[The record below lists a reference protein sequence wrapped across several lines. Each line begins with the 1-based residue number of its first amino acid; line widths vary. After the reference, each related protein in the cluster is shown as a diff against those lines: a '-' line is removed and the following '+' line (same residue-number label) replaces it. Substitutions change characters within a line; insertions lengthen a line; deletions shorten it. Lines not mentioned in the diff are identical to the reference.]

1 MSKVPIFVILGSTG
15 TGKSKLGIEIAK
27 KFNGEIISADS
38 MQVYK
43 GLDVITNKVTPEE
56 AEGIPHHL
64 LDFLDPNTRFTVV
77 DYRNRA
83 LKHIDDILQRNKVP
97 IIVGGTNYYIESL
110 LWTILL
116 DNKTN
121 INEQGEFTLYDMDK
135 IRNLEH
141 GRDVLESLWKLD
153 KEEKDD
159 LFKVHNTDKIDELE
173 GENDKRDNKR
183 EDLFKVHNAG
193 KIDELE
199 GGNDKRDNENLFKME
214 SNDKIDEQ
222 GAVKDHQ
229 TKMEI
234 PATDAGDKMDGKGVK
249 DQTERSATEMF
260 RDKRKHKDN
269 LDVEESAKRIKTD
282 GDESKAQ
289 TELESSQDGLKGSG
303 KLISKETRSQKVV
316 ETENSGNTTQ
326 KCDRQLEQLENSK
339 QNADQLTTE
348 SKCQQTTHASHD
360 LKDQPNSG
368 KSTSSKSANIIEST
382 SSNREGIK
390 ALVNVLDTLRGKMIT
405 DIEQANRFSLGYR
418 TLKDI
423 MAPTKEENA
432 YEKTDFQ
439 CTNVKKMFENL
450 NEKFE
455 QFKEVNGQ
463 NVGDT
468 ESLRTD
474 EYVSKEIVDN
484 KADQNEDPF
493 LQTTTTL
500 FSDYRSSCT
509 KLLEQFKHQ
518 TLLPKQFL
526 YCVSI
531 HQKSK
536 PFGEKLALFG
546 LSGSQLSAHV
556 QSLAR
561 TVKELQER
569 LVQFGVAEDGLTNTQ
584 SRTGESVTS
593 TEEQLLEGPEAGVQL
608 ATLLTQFEQ
617 GIGCLNSRIG
627 QKLSESTI
635 DNVAEKD
642 AVTSLLQSATSLIHH
657 LSAQL
662 IPPRPLVT
670 QTKYFLPTDTD
681 RTNLSHANLHSM
693 LQEVD
698 HSTSLNLHPKNRR
711 KVVR

>member
-1 MSKVPIFVILGSTG
+1 MVLIPQFPHLDTATG
-15 TGKSKLGIEIAK
+15 G
-27 KFNGEIISADS
+27 
-38 MQVYK
+38 
-43 GLDVITNKVTPEE
+43 
-56 AEGIPHHL
+56 
-64 LDFLDPNTRFTVV
+64 VV
-77 DYRNRA
+77 CRA
-83 LKHIDDILQRNKVP
+83 SQIDDILQRNKVP

-121 INEQGEFTLYDMDK
+121 INEQGEFTLYDIDK
-135 IRNLEH
+135 MRNLEH
-141 GRDVLESLWKLD
+141 GRDVLEGLWKLD

-199 GGNDKRDNENLFKME
+199 GGNDKRDNENLFEME

-326 KCDRQLEQLENSK
+326 KYNLHVEESAKKIKTDGDQSKAQTELESSQDGLKGNEKLISKETRSQKVVETENSGNTTQKCDRQLEQLENSK

-382 SSNREGIK
+382 S
-390 ALVNVLDTLRGKMIT
+390 
-405 DIEQANRFSLGYR
+405 
-418 TLKDI
+418 
-423 MAPTKEENA
+423 
-432 YEKTDFQ
+432 
-439 CTNVKKMFENL
+439 
-450 NEKFE
+450 
-455 QFKEVNGQ
+455 
-463 NVGDT
+463 
-468 ESLRTD
+468 
-474 EYVSKEIVDN
+474 
-484 KADQNEDPF
+484 
-493 LQTTTTL
+493 
-500 FSDYRSSCT
+500 
-509 KLLEQFKHQ
+509 
-518 TLLPKQFL
+518 
-526 YCVSI
+526 
-531 HQKSK
+531 
-536 PFGEKLALFG
+536 
-546 LSGSQLSAHV
+546 
-556 QSLAR
+556 
-561 TVKELQER
+561 
-569 LVQFGVAEDGLTNTQ
+569 
-584 SRTGESVTS
+584 
-593 TEEQLLEGPEAGVQL
+593 
-608 ATLLTQFEQ
+608 
-617 GIGCLNSRIG
+617 
-627 QKLSESTI
+627 
-635 DNVAEKD
+635 
-642 AVTSLLQSATSLIHH
+642 
-657 LSAQL
+657 
-662 IPPRPLVT
+662 
-670 QTKYFLPTDTD
+670 
-681 RTNLSHANLHSM
+681 
-693 LQEVD
+693 
-698 HSTSLNLHPKNRR
+698 
-711 KVVR
+711 

>member
-1 MSKVPIFVILGSTG
+1 MSDETRYTPPNGPAVKKRNLSTHV
-15 TGKSKLGIEIAK
+15 LELR
-27 KFNGEIISADS
+27 E
-38 MQVYK
+38 Q
-43 GLDVITNKVTPEE
+43 EE
-56 AEGIPHHL
+56 ES
-64 LDFLDPNTRFTVV
+64 T
-77 DYRNRA
+77 
-83 LKHIDDILQRNKVP
+83 HIDDILQRNKVP

-121 INEQGEFTLYDMDK
+121 INEQ
-135 IRNLEH
+135 
-141 GRDVLESLWKLD
+141 
-153 KEEKDD
+153 
-159 LFKVHNTDKIDELE
+159 
-173 GENDKRDNKR
+173 
-183 EDLFKVHNAG
+183 
-193 KIDELE
+193 
-199 GGNDKRDNENLFKME
+199 
-214 SNDKIDEQ
+214 
-222 GAVKDHQ
+222 
-229 TKMEI
+229 
-234 PATDAGDKMDGKGVK
+234 ATDAGDKMDGKGVK
-249 DQTERSATEMF
+249 DQTERSATEMS

-316 ETENSGNTTQ
+316 ETENSENTQ

-339 QNADQLTTE
+339 QNTGQLTTE
-348 SKCQQTTHASHD
+348 SKCQQSTHASHD

-468 ESLRTD
+468 ESLRIQATATAFRTD
-474 EYVSKEIVDN
+474 EDVSKETVDN

-546 LSGSQLSAHV
+546 LTGSQLSAHV

-569 LVQFGVAEDGLTNTQ
+569 LVQFGVAEDGLT
-584 SRTGESVTS
+584 
-593 TEEQLLEGPEAGVQL
+593 
-608 ATLLTQFEQ
+608 
-617 GIGCLNSRIG
+617 
-627 QKLSESTI
+627 
-635 DNVAEKD
+635 
-642 AVTSLLQSATSLIHH
+642 
-657 LSAQL
+657 
-662 IPPRPLVT
+662 
-670 QTKYFLPTDTD
+670 
-681 RTNLSHANLHSM
+681 
-693 LQEVD
+693 
-698 HSTSLNLHPKNRR
+698 
-711 KVVR
+711 

>member
-121 INEQGEFTLYDMDK
+121 INDQGEFTLYDMDK

-173 GENDKRDNKR
+173 GEDDRRDNEKLNKHNRGNDKRDNKR
-183 EDLFKVHNAG
+183 EDVFKVHNAG

-249 DQTERSATEMF
+249 DQTERSATEMS
-260 RDKRKHKDN
+260 RDKRKNKDN
-269 LDVEESAKRIKTD
+269 LDVEESAKKIKTD
-282 GDESKAQ
+282 GDQSKAQ
-289 TELESSQDGLKGSG
+289 RELESSQDELKGNE
-303 KLISKETRSQKVV
+303 KLISKETHSQKVV

-339 QNADQLTTE
+339 QNTGQLTIE
-348 SKCQQTTHASHD
+348 SKCQQLTHESHD

-450 NEKFE
+450 NEEFE
-455 QFKEVNGQ
+455 QFK
-463 NVGDT
+463 
-468 ESLRTD
+468 
-474 EYVSKEIVDN
+474 K
-484 KADQNEDPF
+484 
-493 LQTTTTL
+493 
-500 FSDYRSSCT
+500 
-509 KLLEQFKHQ
+509 
-518 TLLPKQFL
+518 FL

-546 LSGSQLSAHV
+546 LTGSQLSAHV

-584 SRTGESVTS
+584 TRTGESVTY
-593 TEEQLLEGPEAGVQL
+593 TEEQLLEGPEACVQL

-627 QKLSESTI
+627 QKLSESTT

-662 IPPRPLVT
+662 TPPRPLVT

>member
-1 MSKVPIFVILGSTG
+1 
-15 TGKSKLGIEIAK
+15 
-27 KFNGEIISADS
+27 
-38 MQVYK
+38 
-43 GLDVITNKVTPEE
+43 
-56 AEGIPHHL
+56 
-64 LDFLDPNTRFTVV
+64 
-77 DYRNRA
+77 
-83 LKHIDDILQRNKVP
+83 
-97 IIVGGTNYYIESL
+97 
-110 LWTILL
+110 
-116 DNKTN
+116 
-121 INEQGEFTLYDMDK
+121 
-135 IRNLEH
+135 
-141 GRDVLESLWKLD
+141 
-153 KEEKDD
+153 
-159 LFKVHNTDKIDELE
+159 
-173 GENDKRDNKR
+173 
-183 EDLFKVHNAG
+183 
-193 KIDELE
+193 
-199 GGNDKRDNENLFKME
+199 ME

-326 KCDRQLEQLENSK
+326 KYNLHVEESAKKIKTDGDQSKAQTELESSQDGLKGNEKLISKETRSQKVVETENSGNTTQKCDRQLEQLENSK

-348 SKCQQTTHASHD
+348 IHNTDKIDELEGEDDRKDNEKLNKHNRGNDKRDNKREDVFKVHNAGKIDELEGGNDKRDNENLFKMESNDKIDEQGAVKDHQTKMEIPATDAGDQMDGKGVKDQTERSATEMSRDKRKHKDNLDVEESAKKIKTDGDQSKAQTELESSQDELKGNEKLISKETHSQKVVETENSENTQKCDRQLDVEESAKKIKTDGDESKAQTELESSQDELKENEKLISKETHSQKVVETENSENTQKCDRQLEQLENSKQNTGQLTIESKCQQLTHESHD
-360 LKDQPNSG
+360 LKDQPNNG

-455 QFKEVNGQ
+455 QFKKVNRQ

-474 EYVSKEIVDN
+474 EDVSKETVET
-484 KADQNEDPF
+484 KADQNEDDI
-493 LQTTTTL
+493 LQ
-500 FSDYRSSCT
+500 RN
-509 KLLEQFKHQ
+509 KV
-518 TLLPKQFL
+518 PII
-526 YCVSI
+526 V
-531 HQKSK
+531 
-536 PFGEKLALFG
+536 GG
-546 LSGSQLSAHV
+546 
-556 QSLAR
+556 
-561 TVKELQER
+561 
-569 LVQFGVAEDGLTNTQ
+569 TNYYI
-584 SRTGESVTS
+584 E
-593 TEEQLLEGPEAGVQL
+593 
-608 ATLLTQFEQ
+608 
-617 GIGCLNSRIG
+617 
-627 QKLSESTI
+627 
-635 DNVAEKD
+635 
-642 AVTSLLQSATSLIHH
+642 SLLWTILLDNKTNINDQGEFTLYDMDKIRNLEHGRDVLESLWKLDMNYSYRI
-657 LSAQL
+657 
-662 IPPRPLVT
+662 
-670 QTKYFLPTDTD
+670 
-681 RTNLSHANLHSM
+681 
-693 LQEVD
+693 E
-698 HSTSLNLHPKNRR
+698 
-711 KVVR
+711 